1 MIIERHMYCSLQEF
15 FDVLVEAVIN
25 DIYVSTNQKIT
36 KSKLK
41 KGYAYSKYITN
52 KKNQKATATIKEY
65 EEPKRYSLEI
75 VSKNGRTLMD
85 YTIKELN
92 DHTIKIIYKEEYR
105 KNNGKMYNNFFYKHS
120 VKKRMSLYFSK
131 IESYIKNSR

>member
-41 KGYAYSKYITN
+41 IYL
-52 KKNQKATATIKEY
+52 
-65 EEPKRYSLEI
+65 LEI
-75 VSKNGRTLMD
+75 
-85 YTIKELN
+85 Y
-92 DHTIKIIYKEEYR
+92 YK
-105 KNNGKMYNNFFYKHS
+105 
-120 VKKRMSLYFSK
+120 
-131 IESYIKNSR
+131 

>member
-41 KGYAYSKYITN
+41 KGYTYSKYITN

-75 VSKNGRTLMD
+75 VSKNGRTL
-85 YTIKELN
+85 N
-92 DHTIKIIYKEEYR
+92 
-105 KNNGKMYNNFFYKHS
+105 
-120 VKKRMSLYFSK
+120 V
-131 IESYIKNSR
+131 